1 MRPPALRTGVTKPS
15 VRPQGAHGALG
26 AHPDGS
32 AAPGPVGHN
41 VQTIAA
47 LSARIEGRV
56 GRHQRAIEHFTDVVG
71 RPATTYLIVLL
82 VLIWTIG
89 NGVAGRLGL
98 RALDPSPFP
107 LLQGAVTIAALL
119 MAVGILT
126 TQNRLAKLT
135 EQRAHLDLQVN
146 LVAEQKVA
154 KLIALIEEL
163 RRDLPSVANR
173 RDSLAEAMTEAL
185 DPHAVAEE
193 LETIERGKRPGA

>member
-1 MRPPALRTGVTKPS
+1 MQP
-15 VRPQGAHGALG
+15 
-26 AHPDGS
+26 
-32 AAPGPVGHN
+32 APGPSAESNHDVGGSGSPGHVGHN

-47 LSARIEGRV
+47 LSAKLEGRV
-56 GRHQRAIEHFTDVVG
+56 GRHQRAIEHVTDAVG
-71 RPATTYLIVLL
+71 RPATTYLILGLVLL
-82 VLIWTIG
+82 WTLG
-89 NGVAGRLGL
+89 NVAVGRLGA
-98 RALDPSPFP
+98 RAFDPPPFP
-107 LLQGAVTIAALL
+107 LLQGAVTVTALL

-173 RDSLAEAMTEAL
+173 RDSLAEAMTEAI
-185 DPHAVAEE
+185 DPHAVADE
-193 LETIERGKRPGA
+193 LESIERGKRTGDATLLQP